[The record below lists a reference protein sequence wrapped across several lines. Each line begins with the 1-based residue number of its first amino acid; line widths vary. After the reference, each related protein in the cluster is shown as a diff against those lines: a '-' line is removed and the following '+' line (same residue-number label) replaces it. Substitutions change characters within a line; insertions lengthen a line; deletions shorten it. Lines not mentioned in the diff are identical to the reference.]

1 MTPRR
6 RDPERLLLAP
16 IRAGIAL
23 VLLTPLVTA
32 PWTLYPFSVGKA
44 LWARVLIAVVFALWS
59 ALALARP
66 RWRPPRGVLLPLLA
80 AGLALGLLS
89 GWFGVSPQQSL
100 WSTYERMQGLVNA
113 AHWAAFAVVVASVA
127 RRPADWVRLL
137 DVNLGVGF
145 AVSVFAIVRF
155 AAPGTPLP
163 FPFMEG
169 YWPRIGASAGNPLFL
184 GAYLQAIALLA
195 IGLLVRS
202 CCAAPKVAAGQAPH
216 AGRAARRRASAGSGP
231 RTPGAAAV
239 GPPPAVRRFALCDR
253 LARALL
259 GLGRASERPAR

>member
-66 RWRPPRGVLLPLLA
+66 RWRPPRSVLLALLA

-169 YWPRIGASAGNPLFL
+169 YWPRIGASAGNPCSARIFRRSRCCDGVLALVVHPIPPLAAHAGDGTGAMRAPGVPRAPAPGRL
-184 GAYLQAIALLA
+184 GARGCSGRHRVLA
-195 IGLLVRS
+195 
-202 CCAAPKVAAGQAPH
+202 P
-216 AGRAARRRASAGSGP
+216 
-231 RTPGAAAV
+231 PGV
-239 GPPPAVRRFALCDR
+239 
-253 LARALL
+253 
-259 GLGRASERPAR
+259 S